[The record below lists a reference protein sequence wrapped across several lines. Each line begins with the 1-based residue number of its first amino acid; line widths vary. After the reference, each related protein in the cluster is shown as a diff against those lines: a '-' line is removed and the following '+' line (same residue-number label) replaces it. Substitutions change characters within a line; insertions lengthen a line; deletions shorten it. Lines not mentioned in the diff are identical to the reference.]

1 MTPTD
6 RFLSTLLDLRRG
18 ALADQLQ
25 TELTT
30 VVAAVRATGAKGTL
44 TLTLT
49 IKPAAKGDVGTLMI
63 DDDVKCKIP
72 TAARGSTIMYA
83 TEANELSRG
92 DPRQPKLDL
101 DATVGPAAATPTAGP
116 RPVDFRSR
124 AANEDARAA
133 NDDDEPVTSH

>member
-25 TELTT
+25 AELTT

-83 TEANELSRG
+83 TEANELTRR

-101 DATVGPAAATPTAGP
+101 DTTPSVTSPAAVAPTAGP

-124 AANEDARAA
+124 AANED
-133 NDDDEPVTSH
+133 DEPVTSH